1 MEKIAYYSK
10 LQKYNFIKKYKDS
23 NLTASAFCRENG
35 LNVGTFKYWMYTEGW
50 KYSDEQM
57 AGFVELGQTEI
68 KTDLDKSVTIK
79 KAGIEIKVPAE
90 IAERNLVKILDAVA
104 MI

>member
-1 MEKIAYYSK
+1 MAYYSK

-23 NLTASAFCRENG
+23 KMSASAFCRENG
-35 LNVGTFKYWMYTEGW
+35 LNVNTFKYWIYSESW
-50 KYSDEQM
+50 KFSDELM
-57 AGFVELGQTEI
+57 SGFVELGETEI

>member
-1 MEKIAYYSK
+1 
-10 LQKYNFIKKYKDS
+10 
-23 NLTASAFCRENG
+23 
-35 LNVGTFKYWMYTEGW
+35 MYTEGW

-57 AGFVELGQTEI
+57 ASFVELGETEI
-68 KTDLDKSVTIK
+68 QTDLDKSVTIK

>member
-1 MEKIAYYSK
+1 MYS
-10 LQKYNFIKKYKDS
+10 
-23 NLTASAFCRENG
+23 
-35 LNVGTFKYWMYTEGW
+35 EGW

-57 AGFVELGQTEI
+57 AGFVELGETEI

-90 IAERNLVKILDAVA
+90 ITERNLVKILDAVA